1 MELLLSILLLLY
13 TLNFSSLKYYIITG
27 ESSGDVHAANLV
39 SEIKLLDKKS
49 DIRAWGGQRLS
60 NENVSIAKDIKK
72 TSFMGF
78 WNVIKNLNQIRR
90 NLNFCKKDIISFSP
104 DALILVDYPGFNLKI
119 AEFAKRKKI
128 KVYYY
133 ISPKVWAWNSSRI
146 NKIKSFVD
154 TLFIIFPFEVD
165 FYSKFNINAI
175 YVGNPL
181 LDEIKKNK
189 NKLSLKV
196 TKPIIALLPGSRL
209 QEVIN
214 ILPAMLS
221 VVDYFS
227 EYQFVI
233 AANDII
239 DLNVYNQIIKNKNVS
254 IVVGETYGLLKNSKY
269 ALVAS
274 GTATLEAALFN
285 VPQIVCYKT
294 SYFSYLIAKLLIKT
308 KYISLVNIILNRLV
322 VKELIQNNLN
332 SKRLKNELELMMK
345 NSERIK
351 NYYSQIRK
359 KLGEKCASKKVA
371 EIITSSI

>member
-209 QEVIN
+209 QEITN

-239 DLNVYNQIIKNKNVS
+239 DLKVYDRIIKNKNVS

-371 EIITSSI
+371 EIISSTI

>member
-209 QEVIN
+209 QEITN

-239 DLNVYNQIIKNKNVS
+239 DLNVYNRIIKDKNVS

>member
-1 MELLLSILLLLY
+1 LQLLLSILLLLY

-209 QEVIN
+209 QEITN

-239 DLNVYNQIIKNKNVS
+239 DLKVYNRIIKNKNVS

-371 EIITSSI
+371 EIISSTI

>member
-1 MELLLSILLLLY
+1 MQLLLSILLLLY

-209 QEVIN
+209 QEITN

-239 DLNVYNQIIKNKNVS
+239 DLKVYNRIIKNKNVS

-371 EIITSSI
+371 EIISSTI

>member
-49 DIRAWGGQRLS
+49 VIRAWGGQRLS

-209 QEVIN
+209 QEITN

-239 DLNVYNQIIKNKNVS
+239 DLKVYNRIIKNKNVS

>member
-209 QEVIN
+209 QEITN

-239 DLNVYNQIIKNKNVS
+239 DLNVYNRIIKNKNVS

-332 SKRLKNELELMMK
+332 SKRLKNELEFIMK

>member
-1 MELLLSILLLLY
+1 MLLSFILLLLY
-13 TLNFSSLKYYIITG
+13 TLNFFSLKYYIITG

-39 SEIKLLDKKS
+39 SEIKLLDDKS
-49 DIRAWGGQRLS
+49 NIRAWGGQRLR

-90 NLNFCKKDIISFSP
+90 NLNFCKKDIVCFNP

-119 AEFAKRKKI
+119 AEFAKKKKI

-133 ISPKVWAWNSSRI
+133 ISPKVWAWNISRI

-154 TLFIIFPFEVD
+154 TLFLIFPFEVD
-165 FYSKFNINAI
+165 FYSKFNLNTI

-189 NKLSLKV
+189 YKLSLKV

-209 QEVIN
+209 QEITN
-214 ILPAMLS
+214 ILPAMS
-221 VVDYFS
+221 SIVDYFS

-322 VKELIQNNLN
+322 VKELIQHNLN
-332 SKRLKNELELMMK
+332 TKSLKNELELMMK
-345 NSERIK
+345 DSERIK
-351 NYYSQIRK
+351 NDYKQIRK
-359 KLGEKCASKKVA
+359 QLGKKCASKKVA
-371 EIITSSI
+371 EFIYSSI